1 MKNKKILLIICGG
14 ISAYK
19 SLEVIRGLKK
29 RDVSIKTILTKSG
42 KNFVT
47 PLSIS
52 SLSQEKVY
60 EDIFS
65 AENEAEM
72 DHISLSRW
80 ADLILIVPA
89 TANTISKLSYGLT
102 DDLASTVVLA
112 SNKQVFLVPAMNVR
126 MWEHKSTQNNL
137 SKLKSYGY
145 KIIGP
150 EIGDMACGE
159 YGKGQMSEPSY
170 ILETIENYFKNIEK
184 NKKFKALVTAGPTKE
199 FIDPVRFITNKSS
212 GKQGYEIAK
221 SLRDSG
227 FETTLISGETNL
239 DPVEGVKF
247 ISVKTAEEMFRETL
261 NNLPADVAIFNA
273 AVADFRVKEIS
284 SEKIKKSENLDL
296 KLEKNIDILSNIS
309 NHNSLRPKITI
320 GFAAESQNLE
330 FNSRKKLDQKNC
342 DWIIAN
348 DISDKTIGFDSDDNE
363 VSIFYK
369 NKESEKLLKKKKSL
383 IASEIVNRIISE
395 LNQVM
400 VKVLFKRLNQ
410 KAKLPSYKTFGSSGM
425 DLMACVDGPV
435 IINPNES
442 KLIPTGIAIAIPE
455 DTEVQI
461 RPRSGLAAK
470 SSISVLNTPGTID
483 SDYRGELKIILFNH
497 GKDEFI
503 VNDEDRVA
511 QMVLM
516 PILKVEIEETSE
528 LPETIRGSGGFGSTG
543 K

>member
-1 MKNKKILLIICGG
+1 
-14 ISAYK
+14 
-19 SLEVIRGLKK
+19 
-29 RDVSIKTILTKSG
+29 
-42 KNFVT
+42 
-47 PLSIS
+47 
-52 SLSQEKVY
+52 
-60 EDIFS
+60 
-65 AENEAEM
+65 M

-102 DDLASTVVLA
+102 DDLASTLVLA

-126 MWEHKSTQNNL
+126 MWEHKSIKDNL

-159 YGKGQMSEPSY
+159 YGKGKMSEPSY
-170 ILETIENYFKNIEK
+170 ILESIENYFKNIEK
-184 NKKFKALVTAGPTKE
+184 NKKYKALVTAGPTKE

-221 SLRDSG
+221 SLRDNG

-239 DPVEGVKF
+239 DPVEGVQF

-261 NNLPADVAIFNA
+261 NNLPTDVAIFNA
-273 AVADFRVKEIS
+273 AVADFKVKEIN

-330 FNSRKKLDQKNC
+330 INSKRKLDQKNC

-369 NKESEKLLKKKKSL
+369 NKESEKLLKKNKSL
-383 IASEIVNRIISE
+383 IASEIVDRVISE
-395 LNQVM
+395 LN
-400 VKVLFKRLNQ
+400 
-410 KAKLPSYKTFGSSGM
+410 
-425 DLMACVDGPV
+425 
-435 IINPNES
+435 
-442 KLIPTGIAIAIPE
+442 
-455 DTEVQI
+455 
-461 RPRSGLAAK
+461 
-470 SSISVLNTPGTID
+470 
-483 SDYRGELKIILFNH
+483 
-497 GKDEFI
+497 
-503 VNDEDRVA
+503 
-511 QMVLM
+511 
-516 PILKVEIEETSE
+516 
-528 LPETIRGSGGFGSTG
+528 
-543 K
+543 